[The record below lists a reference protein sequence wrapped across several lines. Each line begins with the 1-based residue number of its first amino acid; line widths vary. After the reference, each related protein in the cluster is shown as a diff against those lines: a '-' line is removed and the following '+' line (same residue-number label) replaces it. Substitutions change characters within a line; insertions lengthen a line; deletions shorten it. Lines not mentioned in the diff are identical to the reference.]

1 MPGLTKEEL
10 VTKTAAKA
18 NVSKKDVEAV
28 ADALRHILKEELGK
42 SGELKL
48 FGLIKV
54 EKVSRGARDYR
65 NPRTGETVHK
75 GPTKAVK
82 VSALTALKDMV

>member
-10 VTKTAAKA
+10 VKKLSAKA
-18 NVSKKDVEAV
+18 NVSKQDVESMAS
-28 ADALRHILKEELGK
+28 ALRDILKEELGK
-42 SGELKL
+42 SGELKI

-82 VSALTALKDMV
+82 VSALTAVKEMV